1 MRLQGELTGLLHCS
15 SSKEA
20 LLIHR
25 WIPVSIIVKLACKMV
40 HEKVGGHAPPV
51 PMSAGGELGGGGPP
65 NLKVEE
71 VEPLTS
77 LTEFM

>member
-51 PMSAGGELGGGGPP
+51 PMSAGGEIRGGGGGGGAGCPP
-65 NLKVEE
+65 KFEGGGG
-71 VEPLTS
+71 
-77 LTEFM
+77 